1 MLSITQYISEGFL
14 GNIDKKFQQ
23 TALAKT
29 MDKANDKIDNL
40 LGKSS
45 IGRGYMKLENATGE
59 AARQGVNAVLNTK
72 DRILRKNFKTRK

>member
-14 GNIDKKFQQ
+14 ANIDKEFQQ

-72 DRILRKNFKTRK
+72 DRILRKNFKIRK

>member
-45 IGRGYMKLENATGE
+45 IGRGYMKLE
-59 AARQGVNAVLNTK
+59 K
-72 DRILRKNFKTRK
+72 CYW

>member
-59 AARQGVNAVLNTK
+59 AARQGVNSVLNTK
-72 DRILRKNFKTRK
+72 DRILRKNFKVRR

>member
-1 MLSITQYISEGFL
+1 MLLITQYISEGFL

-72 DRILRKNFKTRK
+72 DRILRKNFKIRK

>member
-1 MLSITQYISEGFL
+1 MISIVQYISESFL

-72 DRILRKNFKTRK
+72 DRILRKNFKIRK